1 MGSETKGP
9 SILFNLFIDMR
20 TTVSLSISC
29 RKNVFLME
37 NFNKN
42 TFFLYETD
50 KLTVVLMSIKWLNK
64 KRWPLVYTLKF
75 LSLKNC
81 FFFSLFRVIFFL
93 YLKKKGIIQ
102 LFCADAIVLWK
113 NRPQTLLI
121 IGPNLLFHSP
131 AQPRIDFLKYKHV
144 PRRICFLICGS
155 KVLTFISTASSAQW
169 GQIFSGGAFSFLG
182 SCMFPRSQKIFSLFS
197 IHLKTTKFFPNFFPN

>member
-1 MGSETKGP
+1 M
-9 SILFNLFIDMR
+9 
-20 TTVSLSISC
+20 
-29 RKNVFLME
+29 
-37 NFNKN
+37 
-42 TFFLYETD
+42 D
-50 KLTVVLMSIKWLNK
+50 KLIVVLMSIKWLNK

-81 FFFSLFRVIFFL
+81 FFFTFQGNFFSLF
-93 YLKKKGIIQ
+93 KKKGIIQ

-182 SCMFPRSQKIFSLFS
+182 SCIFPRSQKIFSLSS
-197 IHLKTTKFFPNFFPN
+197 IHLKKPKFLPNFCPN